1 MRLHVHKLNTE
12 TSDITLV
19 KKDIPTLVP
28 FDIEQFLAECDNTT
42 TSSGSKF
49 TRWLRYDL
57 PYVHYDIWYGLKNL
71 AIFASAVWKW
81 RWWDFSSQLE
91 MMDKQLEVCE
101 KHWGKHTH
109 YVGDTFT
116 LGRIVVVRSY
126 YKKHK
131 EADTWEEESRY
142 LSKFI
147 KGYARLVVRLWD

>member
-1 MRLHVHKLNTE
+1 MSLHVHKLNTE
-12 TSDITLV
+12 TSDTALV

-28 FDIEQFLAECDNTT
+28 FDIDQFLAECDNTT

-49 TRWLRYDL
+49 IRWLRYDL

-71 AIFASAVWKW
+71 AMFVSTVWKW

-116 LGRIVVVRSY
+116 LGRIKVVRRY
-126 YKKHK
+126 YARYNTSRVMDEDKYLKK
-131 EADTWEEESRY
+131 
-142 LSKFI
+142 FV
-147 KGYARLVVRLWD
+147 KGYARLLPRLWD